1 MTTRKVD
8 QEQALELTKHWVE
21 RIVIGMNLCPFA
33 ARDWDQGRVRC
44 TACDAS
50 DEANVLLALASE
62 LQLLAS
68 DDAIETTLL
77 VLTGAFDV
85 FDDFNQFLDLAE
97 ALLESLDYEGVFQLA
112 TFHPGYM
119 FADSAADD
127 PANCSNRS
135 PLPTLHLLREASVS
149 KAIALHPD
157 TAEIP
162 ERNVRYLRQ
171 LGMEAIANTLQP
183 ENAD

>member
-1 MTTRKVD
+1 MTTSQAD
-8 QEQALELTKHWVE
+8 QEQALTLTKHWVE
-21 RIVIGMNLCPFA
+21 QIVIGMNLCPFA

-44 TACDAS
+44 TVCDAS

-62 LQLLAS
+62 LQLLDS

-77 VLTGAFDV
+77 VLTEAFDV

-97 ALLESLDYEGVFQLA
+97 ALLDSLGYEGVFQLA
-112 TFHPGYM
+112 TFHPDYV
-119 FADSAADD
+119 FADSGADD

-135 PLPTLHLLREASVS
+135 PLPVLHLLREASLS

-157 TAEIP
+157 TAGIP
-162 ERNVRYLRQ
+162 ERNIRYLRQ
-171 LGMEAIANTLQP
+171 LGMEAIASRLKS
-183 ENAD
+183 EDGD